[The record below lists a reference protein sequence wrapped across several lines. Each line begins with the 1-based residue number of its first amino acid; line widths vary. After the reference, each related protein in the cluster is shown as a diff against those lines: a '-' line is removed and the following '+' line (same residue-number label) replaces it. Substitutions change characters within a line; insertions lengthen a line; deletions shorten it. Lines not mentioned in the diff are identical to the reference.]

1 MKEKTLL
8 KWALAGS
15 IVIVLN
21 LFFNYGLSV
30 FYSAPVWDDFCGD
43 VSAREILTETMCI
56 DEGGKWFDYGE
67 RGEMSRPTMV
77 ESEVERT
84 GYCDAYFTCG
94 EAFNEAHDEYSRNA
108 FIVLLVLGI
117 ASLLLGTLLVMPP
130 VVSLGLSFGG
140 ALSLVIASMRY
151 WGSADDIIRLLI
163 LALALAALIF
173 VGVRKFKD

>member
-30 FYSAPVWDDFCGD
+30 FYPSPEWNDFCGED
-43 VSAREILTETMCI
+43 FSRQITTESVCV
-56 DEGGKWFDYGE
+56 DEGGKWFENLEKAEAPRPAVLTDGE
-67 RGEMSRPTMV
+67 Q
-77 ESEVERT
+77 T
-84 GYCDAYFTCG
+84 GYCDTSYYCRQAY
-94 EAFNEAHDEYSRNA
+94 EDARNEHSRDA
-108 FIVLLVLGI
+108 FIILLVLGI
-117 ASLLLGTLLVMPP
+117 GSLLVGTLLVMPP

-151 WGSADDIIRLLI
+151 WGAADDIVRLLI
-163 LALALAALIF
+163 LAAALAALII
-173 VGVRKFKD
+173 VGLRKFKD